1 MVRMIRRGEQ
11 TGRAD
16 DNPETIKNRLKV
28 YHEST
33 TPLRD
38 YYMKEGKYRRI
49 DGQGD
54 VDAIFSR
61 ISAAIDSP
69 EAAS

>member
-1 MVRMIRRGEQ
+1 
-11 TGRAD
+11 
-16 DNPETIKNRLKV
+16 
-28 YHEST
+28 
-33 TPLRD
+33 
-38 YYMKEGKYRRI
+38 MKEGKYRRI

-61 ISAAIDSP
+61 ISAAIDSS